1 MADKLYKVIIEG
13 AEGAGDQ
20 VFEAETP
27 EELAQKFKDAQT
39 NATAKIRELSQEK
52 AALTEQLAAVEQVAS
67 PADSPTNGGF
77 DRDRYFKL
85 LYADPVAAQDYVL
98 SATIGMPVKD
108 FMTDYTNT
116 VRPGA
121 ALATKNAVNAAF
133 VQKHPEVLQVS
144 PEDDLHN
151 SKIILEIIHER
162 NWPYDVKNLE
172 AAFALAKDGGKL
184 KLPPQDTTMPEIT
197 PPVPTT
203 VTRPSVQA
211 NTSESEEQ
219 FLRTAPTDEVRKY
232 LERKHASTR
241 P

>member
-13 AEGAGDQ
+13 TEGRGSQ

-27 EELAQKFKDAQT
+27 EELQEKFKQAQT
-39 NATAKIRELSQEK
+39 HATAKIDELDAKVKGLE
-52 AALTEQLAAVEQVAS
+52 EQLASVEQVTPS
-67 PADSPTNGGF
+67 VPQTNGGF
-77 DRDRYFKL
+77 DRDHYFKL

-184 KLPPQDTTMPEIT
+184 KLPPQETTMPEIT

-219 FLRTAPTDEVRKY
+219 FLRTAATEDVRKY
-232 LERKHASTR
+232 LEKKYASTR